1 MATLLLRPSVVTVRV
16 GTNVIKSHL
25 SLSLLGVRLEKYS
38 FSMAAL
44 GTGMVLEILIIKWTE
59 SWLVYL
65 RSWEGW
71 IRHDVSHDVGDG
83 VNLVHD
89 LVHIDTAAV
98 CHLSVVAV
106 PE

>member
-44 GTGMVLEILIIKWTE
+44 GTGMVL
-59 SWLVYL
+59 

-106 PE
+106 PAGVQ